1 MVKVY
6 GHVNSGNCYKIFLAL
21 HQLHMPFEWITV
33 DAVKEETRRPEFLAK
48 NPQGK
53 VPLLEIAPG
62 QYLTE
67 SNAILLYLA
76 EGSNLCPVDRYQYAQ
91 VLQWL
96 FYEQYSH
103 EPYIATSRYVTKF
116 LDSPPDRQ
124 ADLLRWKQPGI
135 NALEVMNSHLKTQPF
150 FVAGQYSVADIALY
164 AYTHVAEEGGF
175 DLSGYPAIS
184 AWIKRVQQ
192 QPDFVAMQW

>member
-1 MVKVY
+1 MLKVY
-6 GHVNSGNCYKIFLAL
+6 GHVSSGNCYKIFLAL
-21 HQLHMPFEWITV
+21 HQLHVPFEWITV
-33 DAVKEETRRPEFLAK
+33 DAVKKETRNPEFLAK

-53 VPLLEIAPG
+53 VPLLEIAAG

-103 EPYIATSRYVTKF
+103 EPYIATSRFVTKF
-116 LDSPPDRQ
+116 LGSPPERQ
-124 ADLLRWKQPGI
+124 ADMLRWRQPGI
-135 NALEVMNSHLKTQPF
+135 NALEVMNAHLKTQPF
-150 FVAGQYSVADIALY
+150 FVAGQYSIADIALY

-184 AWIKRVQQ
+184 TWIKRVQQ
-192 QPDFVAMQW
+192 QPDFIAMQW